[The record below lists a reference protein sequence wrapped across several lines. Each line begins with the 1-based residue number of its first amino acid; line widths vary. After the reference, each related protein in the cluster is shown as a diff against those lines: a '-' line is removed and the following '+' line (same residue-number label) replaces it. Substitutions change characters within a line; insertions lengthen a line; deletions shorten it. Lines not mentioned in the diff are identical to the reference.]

1 MAAKVGY
8 RMEPGTMV
16 WRDAVQSLWR
26 RRLLIGACTLLGVAG
41 AFAFALPQ
49 TARWTATSEIL
60 VGPAVPP
67 ALLDLPAG
75 LDKTG
80 PLGMDLPAETQA
92 RVVASPSTMR
102 VVAARLGLSVADDEV
117 QKMSAATRVKAV
129 TDNSYIITTDGSSAE
144 EAVRRA
150 NTIAGVYLEQRRAA
164 AQSVLATLAAQNE
177 QRATTTASQAAGL
190 QRSIDNALSRS
201 QDGLASSLRD
211 KQVDLRTS
219 SVDFKDKA
227 KALRE
232 AADSAGSTS
241 KLVTPASPEAVTVS
255 PNITRDVS
263 VGAVLGFVLGIALAL
278 GSTHLSPFVATRDEA
293 ARSAGAPVLTASTTG
308 RRWWHRTARKLDL
321 SELTALGTE
330 VVSAIARRGYTEDG
344 EGAVLV
350 VSASPSP
357 NADGVALAMACATAR
372 EGRRTVLVFA
382 DVRGPRPDVEL
393 GRDAPAN
400 PDGLV
405 NLVGEPAHSRSD
417 KARKLLVPGP
427 APDLQLLMPGSGDEQ
442 ALTVAPALVPG
453 IVTELRGSAEALV
466 VHGPAAD
473 RNHGVAPLAAAVDGC
488 VLVVQCGHDRQS
500 RVSRLC
506 ASLEFAGAPVLGVVL
521 IGAHRDD
528 ETLGIPVDAN
538 GHLLESVRQ

>member
-1 MAAKVGY
+1 
-8 RMEPGTMV
+8 MV

-26 RRLLIGACTLLGVAG
+26 KRLLIFACTVLGVAG

-80 PLGMDLPAETQA
+80 PLGLDLPAETQA

-102 VVAARLGLSVADDEV
+102 LVAAKLGLSSADDEV
-117 QKMSAATRVKAV
+117 QKLSAVTRVKAV
-129 TDNSYIITTDGSSAE
+129 TDNSYVITTDGPTAE

-150 NTIAGVYLEQRRAA
+150 NMIARVYLEQRRAA
-164 AQSVLATLAAQNE
+164 AQSVLATLAVQNE
-177 QRATTTASQAAGL
+177 QRATTTSTQANGL
-190 QRSIDNALSRS
+190 QRSIDSAISRS
-201 QDGLASSLRD
+201 QDGLAASLRD

-219 SVDFKDKA
+219 SVDYKDKA

-241 KLVTPASPEAVTVS
+241 SVVTPASAQSATVS
-255 PNITRDVS
+255 PKIARDAV
-263 VGAVLGFVLGIALAL
+263 VGGVLGLVLGIGLALA
-278 GSTHLSPFVATRDEA
+278 STHLSPFVATRDEA

-308 RRWWHRTARKLDL
+308 RRWWHRTARRLETA
-321 SELTALGTE
+321 ELTALGTE
-330 VVSAIARRGYTEDG
+330 VVSAIAHRGYSADG

-350 VSASPSP
+350 LSASPSP
-357 NADGVALAMACATAR
+357 NADGVALAMAAATAR
-372 EGRRTVLVFA
+372 DGRRTVLVFA
-382 DVRGPRPDVEL
+382 DVRGPRPDVKL
-393 GRDAPAN
+393 GRGAPEN
-400 PDGLV
+400 PEGLV
-405 NLVGEPAHSRSD
+405 DLVAEPAHSRND

-427 APDLQLLMPGSGDEQ
+427 TPDLQLLLPGRGDEQ

-453 IVTELRGSAEALV
+453 IVADLRSTTEALV

-538 GHLLESVRQ
+538 GHLIESVRP